1 MLAEKYRHCTII
13 SISHRIPAV
22 RDMDRII
29 VLDAGKIVQ
38 DGNYDSLLNVQGL
51 FAVLVARETGTEIK
65 TAEATIIEL
74 DANNQGILKGLALSP
89 VFAEVPFNVL
99 NELATKSFTRK
110 FTKDDFIV
118 KRNDSGDEM
127 FVILSGAVDIGGKTL
142 QAGNS
147 LGEIALFGDSKRT
160 IDVCAKT
167 DTEVAVLKRDD
178 VLNIA
183 EKNPAM
189 LLEITKTLARI
200 AARETA
206 RRFE

>member
-1 MLAEKYRHCTII
+1 M
-13 SISHRIPAV
+13 
-22 RDMDRII
+22 
-29 VLDAGKIVQ
+29 
-38 DGNYDSLLNVQGL
+38 
-51 FAVLVARETGTEIK
+51 
-65 TAEATIIEL
+65 
-74 DANNQGILKGLALSP
+74 SP

-167 DTEVAVLKRDD
+167 DTEVAVLKRED
-178 VLNIA
+178 VLCVA